1 MGRTGV
7 SNMWAYDA
15 FNNNPANIS
24 RHKSTVKARFYF
36 NLGTSFGYSFYG
48 DYFSNSFYTQY
59 FVDNK
64 GRVLNDWE
72 KWDIVNQASDKG
84 THFVLTW
91 NLLTFIYNTPKS
103 GTFGIS
109 IDDRFWGNLF
119 TPRDFMELIFFGN
132 DKNRTYDLS
141 KLDYSGTWVK
151 QINLT
156 YSNKIKSKDRR
167 KYGDIYYGFSIKPLF
182 GVLHSEIETNNFSF
196 FTDDTN
202 RIFTYGRMNMN
213 YGGVLGG
220 RKEKLRYTFNPAG
233 IGIAADIGL
242 SMKVFNFLRL
252 GTFDFG
258 ISLIDLGYINWYK
271 NSNKYLY
278 DGGFILTDITK
289 EGQIDS
295 LEALLNSKRT
305 STNFIS
311 YLPTTIRIGFNY
323 KLCLENSK
331 KKRQLDAERLEL
343 INFSVEYIQ
352 GLIKRGGGTTTPI
365 LAVGAEVNVNKKFSP
380 RIGATFGGREKF
392 TLSAGL
398 GIDTGPVIIDIGTFN
413 IQSIYQ
419 PTKSAKV
426 SAGISVRFRVY

>member
-7 SNMWAYDA
+7 SNMWSYDA
-15 FNNNPANIS
+15 FNNNPANVG
-24 RHKSTVKARFYF
+24 RQKPTFKARFYF
-36 NLGTSFGYSFYG
+36 NLGTSLGYSFYG

-59 FVDNK
+59 FVENK

-72 KWDIVNQASDKG
+72 KWDIVNKASDKG

-109 IDDRFWGNLF
+109 IDDRFWGYLF

-132 DKNRTYDLS
+132 DKNRTYNLS
-141 KLDYSGTWVK
+141 ALDYSGTWVK

-156 YSNKIKSKDRR
+156 YSNKIKSPDKRR
-167 KYGDIYYGFSIKPLF
+167 YGDIYYGFSIKPLF
-182 GVLHSEIETNNFSF
+182 GTFHSAVENNNFSF

-202 RIFTYGRMNMN
+202 RIFTYGKMNMV
-213 YGGVLGG
+213 YGGVFGKRG
-220 RKEKLRYTFNPAG
+220 EKFRYSFEPAG
-233 IGIAADIGL
+233 IGIAADIGF
-242 SMKVFNFLRL
+242 SMKVLNFMKL

-258 ISLIDLGYINWYK
+258 LSLIDAGYINWYK

-305 STNFIS
+305 SANVIS
-311 YLPTTIRIGFNY
+311 YLPTTVRFGFNY
-323 KLCLENSK
+323 RICLEEPNR
-331 KKRQLDAERLEL
+331 KRDGKDRLEL

-352 GLIKRGGGTTTPI
+352 GLTNKGAGTTKPI
-365 LAVGAEVNVNKKFSP
+365 LAVGAEVNIGKKFSP
-380 RIGATFGGREKF
+380 RIGATFFGREKF

-419 PTKSAKV
+419 PTTSSKV
-426 SAGISVRFRVY
+426 SGGISVRFRAY